1 MPGANSRL
9 LQLEPEDKLVLDP
22 AGGPDDKPQAS
33 LRLTSQSEV
42 HVAFKV
48 KTTAPKAYLVRPSS
62 GTLDPKGSQEVQIIL
77 HSQSPLDA
85 ATVSTHKFLVQA
97 MVAPSGT
104 PDWKSADNPIYEQKV
119 AVALGQPE
127 PVAATPETQAKTKVL
142 SSGQR
147 YESYD
152 QLKVMYDELVS
163 EVLAMEKKKGQ
174 LEDEKK
180 LLSSQREA
188 GKAADDRSGWL
199 RFSVAFL
206 IPLILAVA
214 VAHLKS
220 SGVV

>member
-1 MPGANSRL
+1 
-9 LQLEPEDKLVLDP
+9 
-22 AGGPDDKPQAS
+22 
-33 LRLTSQSEV
+33 
-42 HVAFKV
+42 VAFKV

-62 GTLDPKGSQEVQIIL
+62 GTLGPRAPQEVHIIL
-77 HSQSPLDA
+77 HSQVPLDA
-85 ATVSTHKFLVQA
+85 ATVSQHKFLVQA
-97 MVAPSGT
+97 MAAPSGEAVS
-104 PDWKSADNPIYEQKV
+104 PEQWKSGENAIFEQKV
-119 AVALGQPE
+119 AVALGSPE
-127 PVAATPETQAKTKVL
+127 PVVPEAQAKTKVL

-199 RFSVAFL
+199 RFPVAVL
-206 IPLILAVA
+206 IPIVFAVA
-214 VAHLKS
+214 VPLLKS
-220 SGVV
+220 RGVF

>member
-1 MPGANSRL
+1 MPGATIRL

-22 AGGPDDKPQAS
+22 AGGPDDKPQAT
-33 LRLTSQSEV
+33 LRLTSKSDD

-62 GTLDPKGSQEVQIIL
+62 GTLGPKESQEVQIIL
-77 HSQSPLDA
+77 HSQTPLDA
-85 ATVSTHKFLVQA
+85 ATVSAHKFLVQA
-97 MVAPSGT
+97 MVAPSGN
-104 PDWKSADNPIYEQKV
+104 PDWKSGDNSIYEQKV
-119 AVALGQPE
+119 AVALGHPE
-127 PVAATPETQAKTKVL
+127 PVAPETQAKTKVL